1 MPSTPRNANDRDLEE
16 GLPASLP
23 ASSSETSGLILPST
37 AEQHTGIG
45 MSTEDDSGQEPP
57 SSVLAETQ
65 IETIDDEDPPAPF
78 DPSEFEEDE
87 DDMTNKIETV
97 DDDAAP
103 APFDPS
109 AFEVDDEDMTNN
121 NMETVDDDAAPAP
134 FDPSAFEVND
144 EDKTNNVKTVDDE
157 SPPAPF
163 GPSEFEVDEGVR
175 EGGNNSVQIPSEIDP
190 IPIPQ
195 REDIEEGRDQSL
207 TRLVCSSRAGMLL
220 ANINDSR
227 HLYSGESPT
236 NPVERNAH
244 SLGVDARTVDVVSL
258 RTYALPGTS
267 ADVLLRTDA
276 PTSRYAVRD
285 DAMSAADDSLG
296 TDDSTFRPALER
308 DSIFRVPVAWPVPL
322 ADEGEVVIAT
332 PTPPW
337 WKQRRIQLLLI
348 ILAALSIAL
357 GVTLSRSPSND
368 FSALSLSITPSS
380 SITPSAS
387 PSFSTFPSASPTEV
401 CFWIE
406 ISIMHDAY
414 PEQTSWELSRE
425 VNNTW
430 NLYKEGDNIGAV
442 GLPTSQGTFIP
453 IRFFE
458 SLCLQGGKYK
468 FEIIDTGLDGICCR
482 NGGWGYYNVTASN
495 GGVIAEGGKFGGSE
509 SATFTIPFVTTP
521 SSMPSIS
528 RSPSSSSPPS
538 ISLTT
543 QPSMTPSISLYPS
556 MSPSSS
562 SVPSSSSAPT
572 ETCYWID
579 ITIVYDLYPEE
590 IWLELWKSV
599 DVGQDYEV
607 TRSQKEVGPVNYE
620 LVKLH
625 EASLGDT
632 LYSES
637 ICLQEGEYI
646 FTIFD
651 IAWGNGICCQ
661 YGLGNYNVTTSN
673 GVLIAEGGMFFFA
686 ESTTFTIPFITA
698 PSSMPSFRRSP
709 ASSSSS
715 STIPSFSPAPSSLS
729 FASTIPTS
737 TVTSSACTWIELSV
751 IYNQYSFNLWAVVE
765 LYRRGVGGGDYYRV
779 YFHEASFGDISHD
792 KPLCLQEGDYLFI
805 FVDSYGG
812 KGCTFCEGQ
821 YNISKLDGELLSEN
835 SGGLGRTTKSRFLI
849 PFVDPCTICPNGTT
863 ADEVFVPHP
872 EVGNIYA
879 CQQIINNGMAWE
891 AGSDTC
897 ETNIKSWKQ
906 ICCPTTIPPSFATSP
921 TTQSPTVQPDCNLLD
936 VKVTLDQHPSDIRW
950 EIVGS
955 RQGFNTIVAVSPPY
969 DASMAYSTDTQSFCL
984 VDGTYQFS
992 IYDDYGDGS

>member
-1 MPSTPRNANDRDLEE
+1 
-16 GLPASLP
+16 
-23 ASSSETSGLILPST
+23 
-37 AEQHTGIG
+37 

-87 DDMTNKIETV
+87 DDVTNKIETV

-109 AFEVDDEDMTNN
+109 AFEVDDEDTTNN
-121 NMETVDDDAAPAP
+121 IE
-134 FDPSAFEVND
+134 
-144 EDKTNNVKTVDDE
+144 TVDDE

-163 GPSEFEVDEGVR
+163 DPSEFEVDEGVR
-175 EGGNNSVQIPSEIDP
+175 EGGYKSVQISSEIDP
-190 IPIPQ
+190 IAMPP
-195 REDIEEGRDQSL
+195 REDIEEGQDLSL
-207 TRLVCSSRAGMLL
+207 TRSVCSSRAGVLL

-244 SLGVDARTVDVVSL
+244 SLGVDARTVDVISL
-258 RTYALPGTS
+258 RTYAPSGTS

-276 PTSRYAVRD
+276 PTSRYAVGD
-285 DAMSAADDSLG
+285 DAGSAAEDSRG
-296 TDDSTFRPALER
+296 TDAAAFRPALER
-308 DSIFRVPVAWPVPL
+308 DSTFRVPVAWSVPL

-357 GVTLSRSPSND
+357 GVTLTRPPSDD
-368 FSALSLSITPSS
+368 FSAALSLSITPSS

-406 ISIMHDAY
+406 ISIMHDAF

-430 NLYKEGDNIGAV
+430 NVYIEGDNIGAV
-442 GLPTSQGTFIP
+442 GLLRSHGANAPT
-453 IRFFE
+453 RFFE

-495 GGVIAEGGKFGGSE
+495 GGVIAEGGKFGWSE

-521 SSMPSIS
+521 SPMPSIS

-590 IWLELWKSV
+590 TWLELWKSV
-599 DVGQDYEV
+599 DFGQDYEV

-625 EASLGDT
+625 DASLGDT

-651 IAWGNGICCQ
+651 IAWGNGICCE
-661 YGLGNYNVTTSN
+661 YGSGNYNVTTSN

-686 ESTTFTIPFITA
+686 ENTTFTIPFITA
-698 PSSMPSFRRSP
+698 PSSMPSISRSP
-709 ASSSSS
+709 ASSSSP
-715 STIPSFSPAPSSLS
+715 STIPSFSSAPSSLS
-729 FASTIPTS
+729 FASTIPPS
-737 TVTSSACTWIELSV
+737 TMTSSACTWIDLSV
-751 IYNQYSFNLWAVVE
+751 IYNQYSAEVFGDTGAVVE
-765 LYRRGVGGGDYYRV
+765 LFKRGVGGGDYYRV

-792 KPLCLQEGDYLFI
+792 MPLCLQEGEYLFI
-805 FVDSYGG
+805 FADNDGG
-812 KGCTFCEGQ
+812 NVCTFCEGQ
-821 YNISKLDGELLSEN
+821 YSISKLDGELLSEN
-835 SGGLGRTTKSRFLI
+835 SGGLGYTKRSRFLI

-872 EVGNIYA
+872 EVGNIYT

-897 ETNIKSWKQ
+897 ETNFKSWEQ

-921 TTQSPTVQPDCNLLD
+921 TTRSPTVQPDCNLLD
-936 VKVTLDQHPSDIRW
+936 VIVTLDQHPSDIRW

-955 RQGFNTIVAVSPPY
+955 HQGFSTIVAVSPPY
-969 DASMAYSTDTQSFCL
+969 DASMAYSTETQSFCL

-992 IYDDYGDGS
+992 IYDDYGDGA

>member
-1 MPSTPRNANDRDLEE
+1 
-16 GLPASLP
+16 
-23 ASSSETSGLILPST
+23 
-37 AEQHTGIG
+37 

-157 SPPAPF
+157 SPPAPV

-308 DSIFRVPVAWPVPL
+308 DSTFRVPVAWPVPL

-357 GVTLSRSPSND
+357 GVTLTRPPSDD
-368 FSALSLSITPSS
+368 FLAALSLSITPSS

-406 ISIMHDAY
+406 ISIMHDAF

-430 NLYKEGDNIGAV
+430 NVYKEGDNIGAV

-468 FEIIDTGLDGICCR
+468 FEIIDTELDGICCR
-482 NGGWGYYNVTASN
+482 NGGRGYYNVTATN

-509 SATFTIPFVTTP
+509 SVAFTIPFVTTP
-521 SSMPSIS
+521 SSMPSMS
-528 RSPSSSSPPS
+528 RSPS
-538 ISLTT
+538 
-543 QPSMTPSISLYPS
+543 
-556 MSPSSS
+556 
-562 SVPSSSSAPT
+562 
-572 ETCYWID
+572 
-579 ITIVYDLYPEE
+579 
-590 IWLELWKSV
+590 
-599 DVGQDYEV
+599 
-607 TRSQKEVGPVNYE
+607 
-620 LVKLH
+620 
-625 EASLGDT
+625 
-632 LYSES
+632 
-637 ICLQEGEYI
+637 
-646 FTIFD
+646 
-651 IAWGNGICCQ
+651 
-661 YGLGNYNVTTSN
+661 
-673 GVLIAEGGMFFFA
+673 
-686 ESTTFTIPFITA
+686 
-698 PSSMPSFRRSP
+698 
-709 ASSSSS
+709 
-715 STIPSFSPAPSSLS
+715 
-729 FASTIPTS
+729 
-737 TVTSSACTWIELSV
+737 
-751 IYNQYSFNLWAVVE
+751 
-765 LYRRGVGGGDYYRV
+765 
-779 YFHEASFGDISHD
+779 
-792 KPLCLQEGDYLFI
+792 
-805 FVDSYGG
+805 
-812 KGCTFCEGQ
+812 
-821 YNISKLDGELLSEN
+821 
-835 SGGLGRTTKSRFLI
+835 
-849 PFVDPCTICPNGTT
+849 
-863 ADEVFVPHP
+863 
-872 EVGNIYA
+872 
-879 CQQIINNGMAWE
+879 
-891 AGSDTC
+891 
-897 ETNIKSWKQ
+897 
-906 ICCPTTIPPSFATSP
+906 
-921 TTQSPTVQPDCNLLD
+921 
-936 VKVTLDQHPSDIRW
+936 
-950 EIVGS
+950 
-955 RQGFNTIVAVSPPY
+955 
-969 DASMAYSTDTQSFCL
+969 
-984 VDGTYQFS
+984 
-992 IYDDYGDGS
+992 